1 MAENKKI
8 LLKSSAG
15 DNLYPRVSIDNLVD
29 VVGGTTA
36 VHVPT
41 LDSDGHIESRFLPT
55 GMSLLDSDG
64 RIDSQ
69 YLPPDFFPPVTRV
82 ALSGTIYVSSGA
94 LLRDAEEASG
104 FIRVLSGGSAKRITV
119 TSGNFTVSSGG
130 AATDMTWNSPGTMYI
145 PGGHVQYIDC
155 RKGSIEV
162 QKGGLLEHVTASTGC
177 LLFVSSGGTATNI
190 VEYGGYVRVPTGAVG
205 QFEQTVIP
213 NLTLSASQS
222 ATIHAGNQVS
232 NATISSGG
240 SLHVFEE
247 GTLTGQCSVLNGGSM
262 VLYNGAVLDFRIAD
276 IQPGDTARFNDT
288 TKISRSNNAVVSYT
302 LTVSEDQPYG
312 VYALGGNCS
321 SWNTELQVRT
331 DDGANLGT
339 LAMNGSLTA
348 YGAVFTLS
356 IIDNVLSVT
365 VSRSNQ

>member
-15 DNLYPRVSIDNLVD
+15 ENLYSRASLDNLVD
-29 VVGGTTA
+29 VVGGTTT
-36 VHVPT
+36 VQVPT
-41 LDSDGHIESRFLPT
+41 
-55 GMSLLDSDG
+55 LDSDG
-64 RIDSQ
+64 RIDSR
-69 YLPPDFFPPVTRV
+69 YLPPDFFPPAARVT
-82 ALSGTIYVSSGA
+82 LSGTVYVSSGA
-94 LLRDAEEASG
+94 LLRDTEEVSG

-130 AATDMTWNSPGTMYI
+130 AATDLSWNSPGIMYI
-145 PGGHVQYIDC
+145 PGGHVQYVDC

-162 QKGGLLEHVTASTGC
+162 QKGGHLEYVTASTGC

-213 NLTLSASQS
+213 NLSLSASQS
-222 ATIHAGNQVS
+222 ATIHSGNYVS

-240 SLHVFEE
+240 SLHVFEG
-247 GTLTGQCSVLNGGSM
+247 GTLTGQCSVLTGGSM

-276 IQPGDTARFNDT
+276 MSPGDAARINDT

-302 LTVSEDQPYG
+302 LTVSEDQPNG

-321 SWNTELQVRT
+321 SWNTVLQVRT
-331 DDGANLGT
+331 DDGVSLGT
-339 LAMNGSLTA
+339 LALNGSLTA
-348 YGAVFTLS
+348 YGAVYTLS

-365 VSRSNQ
+365 VSRS

>member
-15 DNLYPRVSIDNLVD
+15 DNLYPRASLDNLVD

-36 VHVPT
+36 VQVPT
-41 LDSDGHIESRFLPT
+41 
-55 GMSLLDSDG
+55 LDSDG
-64 RIDSQ
+64 RIDSR
-69 YLPPDFFPPVTRV
+69 YLPPDFFPPAARVT
-82 ALSGTIYVSSGA
+82 LSGTVYVSSGA

-130 AATDMTWNSPGTMYI
+130 AAADMTWKSPGIMYI
-145 PGGHVQYIDC
+145 PGGHVQYVDC

-162 QKGGLLEHVTASTGC
+162 QKGGHLEYVTASTGC

-190 VEYGGYVRVPTGAVG
+190 VEYGGYVRVPSGAVG

-213 NLTLSASQS
+213 NLALSASQS
-222 ATIHAGNQVS
+222 ATVHSGNQVS
-232 NATISSGG
+232 NATVSSGG
-240 SLHVFEE
+240 TLHVFEF
-247 GTLTGQCSVLNGGSM
+247 GTLTGQFTVLNGGSM
-262 VLYNGAVLDFRIAD
+262 VLYNESILDFRISD
-276 IQPGDTARFNDT
+276 MSPGDTARFNDV
-288 TKISRSNNAVVSYT
+288 TKISRSSNAAVSYM
-302 LTVSEDQPYG
+302 LTVAEDQPSG

-321 SWNTELQVRT
+321 SWNTQLQVRT
-331 DDGANLGT
+331 DDGTSLGL
-339 LAMNGSLTA
+339 LALNGSLTA
-348 YGAVFTLS
+348 YGAVYTLS

-365 VSRSNQ
+365 VSRS

>member
-15 DNLYPRVSIDNLVD
+15 DNLYPRASIDNLVD
-29 VVGGTTA
+29 VVGGTT
-36 VHVPT
+36 VVRVPT
-41 LDSDGHIESRFLPT
+41 LDSDGHIESRFLT
-55 GMSLLDSDG
+55 NGMSLLDSDG
-64 RIDSQ
+64 RIDSR
-69 YLPPDFFPPVTRV
+69 YFPPDFFPPAARV

-94 LLRDAEEASG
+94 LLRDAEEATG

-130 AATDMTWNSPGTMYI
+130 AASDVTWNSPGIMYI
-145 PGGHVQYIDC
+145 PGGHVQYMDC

-162 QKGGLLEHVTASTGC
+162 QKGGHLEHVTANTGC

-213 NLTLSASQS
+213 NLALSASQS
-222 ATIHAGNQVS
+222 ATIHSGNQVS

-240 SLHVFEE
+240 SLHVFED

-262 VLYNGAVLDFRIAD
+262 VLYNGGILDFRIAD
-276 IQPGDTARFNDT
+276 MSPGDAARFNDT
-288 TKISRSNNAVVSYT
+288 TKISRSNNAAVTYT
-302 LTVSEDQPYG
+302 LTVAENQPSG
-312 VYALGGNCS
+312 VYAIGGNCS
-321 SWNTELQVRT
+321 SWNTELQVQT
-331 DDGANLGT
+331 DDGASIGS
-339 LAMNGSLTA
+339 LALNGSLTA

-356 IIDNVLSVT
+356 IISNVLSVT

>member
-1 MAENKKI
+1 
-8 LLKSSAG
+8 
-15 DNLYPRVSIDNLVD
+15 VQ
-29 VVGGTTA
+29 
-36 VHVPT
+36 VPT
-41 LDSDGHIESRFLPT
+41 LDSEGHIESRFLPT

-64 RIDSQ
+64 RIDSR
-69 YLPPDFFPPVTRV
+69 YLPPDFFPPAARV
-82 ALSGTIYVSSGA
+82 ALNGTIYVSSGA

-130 AATDMTWNSPGTMYI
+130 AATDVTWNSPGVMYI
-145 PGGHVQYIDC
+145 PGGHVQYMDC

-162 QKGGLLEHVTASTGC
+162 QKGGHLEHVTANTGC

-213 NLTLSASQS
+213 DLVLSASQS
-222 ATIHAGNQVS
+222 ATIHSGNHVS

-240 SLHVFEE
+240 SLHVFEV
-247 GTLTGQCSVLNGGSM
+247 GTLTGQCTVLNGGSV
-262 VLYNGAVLDFRIAD
+262 VLYNRAVLDFRIAD
-276 IQPGDTARFNDT
+276 MAPGDSARINDIS
-288 TKISRSNNAVVSYT
+288 KITRNSNAIVTYT
-302 LTVSEDQPYG
+302 LTVAEDQPSG

-321 SWNTELQVRT
+321 SWNTELQVQI
-331 DDGANLGT
+331 DDGASIGA
-339 LAMNGSLTA
+339 LALNGSLA
-348 YGAVFTLS
+348 ANGMVFSLS
-356 IIDNVLSVT
+356 IIDNELSVT

>member
-1 MAENKKI
+1 MAENKRI
-8 LLKSSAG
+8 LLKTSAG
-15 DNLYPRVSIDNLVD
+15 DCLFPRVSIDNLVD
-29 VVGGTTA
+29 VTGSTRTVQ
-36 VHVPT
+36 VPT
-41 LDSDGHIESRFLPT
+41 LDSEGHIESRFLPT

-64 RIDSQ
+64 RIDSR
-69 YLPPDFFPPVTRV
+69 YLPPDFFPPAARVTV
-82 ALSGTIYVSSGA
+82 SGTVYVSSGA
-94 LLRDAEEASG
+94 LLRDVEETSG
-104 FIRVLSGGSAKRITV
+104 FIRVLSGGTAKRITV

-130 AATDMTWNSPGTMYI
+130 AATDMTWNSPGIMYI
-145 PGGHVQYIDC
+145 PGGHVQYVDC

-162 QKGGLLEHVTASTGC
+162 QKGGHLEHVTANTGC

-222 ATIHAGNQVS
+222 ATIHGGNQVS

-247 GTLTGQCSVLNGGSM
+247 GTLTGQCSVLNGGSL

-276 IQPGDTARFNDT
+276 MSPGDMARVNDT
-288 TKISRSNNAVVSYT
+288 TKISRSNNAVVTYI
-302 LTVSEDQPYG
+302 LTVSENQPSG

-321 SWNTELQVRT
+321 SWNTELLVWT
-331 DDGANLGT
+331 DDGISLGT
-339 LAMNGSLTA
+339 LALNGSLTA

>member
-1 MAENKKI
+1 MAGNKRI
-8 LLKSSAG
+8 LLKTSAG
-15 DNLYPRVSIDNLVD
+15 DCLFPRVSIDNLVD
-29 VVGGTTA
+29 VTGSTRTVQ
-36 VHVPT
+36 VPT
-41 LDSDGHIESRFLPT
+41 LDSDGHIESRFLPA

-64 RIDSQ
+64 RIDSR
-69 YLPPDFFPPVTRV
+69 YLPSECFPPAARVT
-82 ALSGTIYVSSGA
+82 LNGTIYVSSGA

-130 AATDMTWNSPGTMYI
+130 AATDMAWNSPGTMYI
-145 PGGHVQYIDC
+145 PGGHVQYVDC
-155 RKGSIEV
+155 RKGTIEV
-162 QKGGLLEHVTASTGC
+162 QNGGLLEHVTASTGC

-205 QFEQTVIP
+205 LFEQTVIP

-222 ATIHAGNQVS
+222 ATIHSCNYVS

-240 SLHVFEE
+240 SLHVFEG

-262 VLYNGAVLDFRIAD
+262 VLYNRAILDFRIAD
-276 IQPGDTARFNDT
+276 MSPGDTARFNDV
-288 TKISRSNNAVVSYT
+288 TKISRSNNAAVSYT
-302 LTVSEDQPYG
+302 LTVAEDQPSG
-312 VYALGGNCS
+312 IYALGGNCS

-331 DDGANLGT
+331 DDGISLGT
-339 LAMNGSLTA
+339 LALNGSLTA
-348 YGAVFTLS
+348 YGADFSLS

-365 VSRSNQ
+365 VSRSNP

>member
-15 DNLYPRVSIDNLVD
+15 DNLYPRASLDNLVD

-36 VHVPT
+36 VQVPT
-41 LDSDGHIESRFLPT
+41 
-55 GMSLLDSDG
+55 LDSDG
-64 RIDSQ
+64 RIDSR
-69 YLPPDFFPPVTRV
+69 YLPPDFFPPAARVT
-82 ALSGTIYVSSGA
+82 LSGTVYVSSGA

-130 AATDMTWNSPGTMYI
+130 AAVDMTWKSPGIMYI
-145 PGGHVQYIDC
+145 PGGHVQYVDC

-162 QKGGLLEHVTASTGC
+162 QRGGHLEYVTASTGC

-190 VEYGGYVRVPTGAVG
+190 VEYGGYVRVPSGAVG

-213 NLTLSASQS
+213 NLALSASQS
-222 ATIHAGNQVS
+222 ATVHSGNQVS
-232 NATISSGG
+232 NATVSSGG
-240 SLHVFEE
+240 TLHVFEF
-247 GTLTGQCSVLNGGSM
+247 GTLTGQFTVLNGGSM
-262 VLYNGAVLDFRIAD
+262 VLYNESILDFRISD
-276 IQPGDTARFNDT
+276 MSPGDTARFNDV
-288 TKISRSNNAVVSYT
+288 TKISRSNNAAVSYM
-302 LTVSEDQPYG
+302 LTVAEDQPSG

-321 SWNTELQVRT
+321 SWNTQLQVRT
-331 DDGANLGT
+331 DDGTSLGL
-339 LAMNGSLTA
+339 LALNGSLTA
-348 YGAVFTLS
+348 YGMVYTLS

-365 VSRSNQ
+365 VSRS